1 VEYHAFSLGKAHRG
15 EKAIAR
21 WSVIMADGHEDGK
34 VDSRQERIDI
44 PIPPKYRIRT
54 FLRAQFATALQVSLR
69 TASRY
74 TTPDYTPES
83 LERLEPY
90 LGQSPE
96 DYRKIL
102 IWSNNHGFSNSPD
115 QLWLMWMT
123 LGCYFGEVLVR
134 NLGGKWKYPSRLYG
148 YLAVAFN
155 WPGLAYRHWYVI
167 VGKQK
172 VPVFELSRRRC
183 VMGPD
188 ESIYR
193 ACQLIAKGQFKNYPM
208 GPRYP
213 SKEA

>member
-1 VEYHAFSLGKAHRG
+1 MSTG
-15 EKAIAR
+15 EKEE
-21 WSVIMADGHEDGK
+21 S
-34 VDSRQERIDI
+34 DI
-44 PIPPKYRIRT
+44 WEPLNNPIPPKYRIRT
-54 FLRAQFATALQVSLR
+54 FLEAQLTAFSQISLSMVR
-69 TASRY
+69 HY
-74 TTPDYTPES
+74 TIPDYTPGS
-83 LERLEPY
+83 LEKLEPY
-90 LGQSPE
+90 HGQTPTE
-96 DYRKIL
+96 YEELL
-102 IWSNNHGFSNSPD
+102 IWRNNHGLSNSPD

-193 ACQLIAKGQFKNYPM
+193 AYQLIAKGQFKNYPM

-213 SKEA
+213 GKEA